1 MSGSSLDGLDFA
13 ICRFRLA
20 EGAPFAVIEWEI
32 LAAETD
38 PYPPTWKARLR
49 SAPALPGRELWRL
62 HADYGRWI
70 GRQAAAFLA
79 KHPALQPAL
88 VGSHGHTIFHDPAR
102 GFTTQIG
109 DGAFIAQV
117 LGLKTVTEFR
127 SGDLATGGQGAP
139 LAPVADKYLFPQ
151 YDAFLNLGGIANLS
165 LKMAAG
171 EYVAGDI
178 SGCCQV
184 LDRLAAQA
192 GLAYDDEGKLAAG
205 GSLAPALAPKLDA
218 LPFHDLPFPKS
229 LDNAWVRE
237 TLWPLIDETGLPAA
251 DGLHSFTLWL
261 VKKIARDLEK
271 VDADHS
277 ATLAETPTKSTKQV
291 LISGGGARNT
301 FLIDQLRATQKEE
314 NPRFNFL
321 VADPITGDFKEAALL
336 ALCAL
341 LRTNGQ
347 TNSLSSATGAKRD
360 SINGALYLP

>member
-20 EGAPFAVIEWEI
+20 EGGPFAVAEWEI

-62 HADYGRWI
+62 HADYGRWT
-70 GRQAAAFLA
+70 GRRAAAFLA
-79 KHPALQPAL
+79 KYPALEPELA
-88 VGSHGHTIFHDPAR
+88 GSHGHTIFHDPAR

-109 DGAFIAQV
+109 DGAFIAQI

-127 SGDLATGGQGAP
+127 SGDLAAEGQGAP

-165 LKMAAG
+165 LKTPQG
-171 EYVAGDI
+171 EYLAGDI

-184 LDRLAAQA
+184 LDRLAARA

-218 LPFHDLPFPKS
+218 LPFHDLSYPKS
-229 LDNAWVRE
+229 LGNAWVRE
-237 TLWPLIDETGLPAA
+237 SFWPLIDEMGLPAA
-251 DGLHSFTLWL
+251 DALHSFTLWL
-261 VKKIARDLEK
+261 AEKIARDLER
-271 VDADHS
+271 ADTDCS
-277 ATLAETPTKSTKQV
+277 AKTTASTTKQV

-301 FLIDQLRATQKEE
+301 FLVDQLRATQKEE

-321 VADPITGDFKEAALL
+321 VADRTIGDFKEAALM

-341 LRTNGQ
+341 LRTKGQ

-360 SINGALYLP
+360 SVNGALYLP